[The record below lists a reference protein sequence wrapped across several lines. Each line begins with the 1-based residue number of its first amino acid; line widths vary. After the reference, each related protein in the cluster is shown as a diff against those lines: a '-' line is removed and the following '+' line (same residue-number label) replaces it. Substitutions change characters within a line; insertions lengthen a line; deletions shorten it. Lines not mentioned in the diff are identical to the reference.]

1 MGEIPD
7 SHPRKA
13 SLLARAKLTEAA
25 SQGLLAESALI
36 AHGRGE
42 AFDYLLGEK
51 TSESASLAIRQTAAR
66 LLNAER
72 PVISLNGNTT
82 VLAGEQAIMAAAII
96 GCPVEV
102 NIYYRTPER
111 MQKLTSTLEKIR
123 IKVSQMAPPSGWNGA
138 QWHDSVNSVEV
149 LGADADGRI
158 EGLEGP
164 RAICSSRGIEAADAV
179 LVPLEDGD
187 RCEALVALGKQVLV
201 IDLNPLSRTARMAH
215 VTIVDEVSRA
225 MTELCS
231 VLIEEPEISQWDNGQ
246 ALRDA
251 LAIMAQASNQIPS

>member
-1 MGEIPD
+1 M
-7 SHPRKA
+7 
-13 SLLARAKLTEAA
+13 
-25 SQGLLAESALI
+25 
-36 AHGRGE
+36 
-42 AFDYLLGEK
+42 
-51 TSESASLAIRQTAAR
+51 
-66 LLNAER
+66 
-72 PVISLNGNTT
+72 
-82 VLAGEQAIMAAAII
+82 AGEQAIRAAAII

-111 MQKLTSTLEKIR
+111 MEILISTLENLR
-123 IKVSQMAPPSGWNGA
+123 LNVANQDPPLGWDDSQWP
-138 QWHDSVNSVEV
+138 DIVNSVDI
-149 LGADADGRI
+149 LGGDADGRI

-164 RAICSSRGIEAADAV
+164 RSICSSRGIEAADAV

-187 RCEALVALGKQVLV
+187 RCEALVGLGKQVLV

-225 MTELCS
+225 MAELCIALS
-231 VLIEEPEISQWDNGQ
+231 EKTQVSQWDNGQ

>member
-1 MGEIPD
+1 MGDIPD
-7 SHPRKA
+7 SHPRKD

-25 SQGLLAESALI
+25 AEGLLAESAMI

-51 TSESASLAIRQTAAR
+51 TSESASQAIRETAAR

-82 VLAGEQAIMAAAII
+82 VLAGEQAIRAAAILE
-96 GCPVEV
+96 CPVEV
-102 NIYYRTPER
+102 NIYYRTPAR
-111 MQKLTSTLEKIR
+111 MEKLISTLKEIR
-123 IKVSQMAPPSGWNGA
+123 DRVANEEAPSAWEGSQWS
-138 QWHDSVNSVEV
+138 DSVNSIEI
-149 LGADADGRI
+149 LGANADGRI

-187 RCEALVALGKQVLV
+187 RCEALIALGKQVLV

-215 VTIVDEVSRA
+215 VTIVDEVGRA
-225 MTELCS
+225 MTKLCQALS
-231 VLIEEPEISQWDNGQ
+231 ENPLVSHWDNDQ

-251 LAIMAQASNQIPS
+251 LAIMAEASNQI

>member
-25 SQGLLAESALI
+25 AEGLLAESALI

-51 TSESASLAIRQTAAR
+51 TSESASLAIRETAAR
-66 LLNAER
+66 LQNAER

-82 VLAGEQAIMAAAII
+82 VLAGEQAIRAAAII

-111 MQKLTSTLEKIR
+111 MEGLISTLENLR
-123 IKVSQMAPPSGWNGA
+123 LKVANQDPPLGRDASQWPEI
-138 QWHDSVNSVEV
+138 VNSVDI
-149 LGADADGRI
+149 LGGDADGRI
-158 EGLEGP
+158 EGLKGP
-164 RAICSSRGIEAADAV
+164 RAICSSRGIESADAV

-201 IDLNPLSRTARMAH
+201 IDLNPLSRTARMAN

-231 VLIEEPEISQWDNGQ
+231 ALVEKPEISQWDNDQ

-251 LAIMAQASNQIPS
+251 LGIMAQASNQIPS

>member
-13 SLLARAKLTEAA
+13 SLVAREKLVEA
-25 SQGLLAESALI
+25 SKRGLLADSAMI

-42 AFDYLLGEK
+42 AFDYLLGEE
-51 TSESASLAIRQTAAR
+51 TSDSAKAAIKECAAR
-66 LLNAER
+66 LLAAKS
-72 PVISLNGNTT
+72 PVISMNGNTT
-82 VLAGEQAIMAAAII
+82 VLAGKQAILAAAII
-96 GCPVEV
+96 GCPIEV

-111 MQKLTSTLEKIR
+111 MEKLITALESMKEEIASENDEDA
-123 IKVSQMAPPSGWNGA
+123 KASVMA
-138 QWHDSVNSVEV
+138 VEI
-149 LGADADGRI
+149 LGLRADGRI

-164 RAICSSRGIEAADAV
+164 RSICSKRGIESADVV

-201 IDLNPLSRTARMAH
+201 IDLNPLSRTARTAT

-225 MTELCS
+225 MEVMRNSLLENPT
-231 VLIEEPEISQWDNGQ
+231 PGDWDNQ
-246 ALRDA
+246 QTLRNALDVMADA
-251 LAIMAQASNQIPS
+251 STRI